1 MFEMICADL
10 EHKMRGYGVRPQDQ
24 IPNTACLA
32 IIGFIYTAKATS
44 DRVWL
49 SAIAMPFYSRQTV
62 SPYLKFPVAT

>member
-24 IPNTACLA
+24 IPNTTCLA
-32 IIGFIYTAKATS
+32 IIGFIYTAKATA
-44 DRVWL
+44 DWL
-49 SAIAMPFYSRQTV
+49 SAIATPFYSRQTV